1 MKTFLVLL
9 MMSAATLERISQMP
23 QWDNAARDGA
33 SQESSQRIVR
43 IGLLA
48 CGSSAARRKA
58 FQPSSD
64 DGSVSV
70 VADLGFCS
78 SWCCD
83 VAR

>member
-1 MKTFLVLL
+1 MKTFLALL

-58 FQPSSD
+58 FQSSSD
-64 DGSVSV
+64 GGNRRWQV
-70 VADLGFCS
+70 
-78 SWCCD
+78 
-83 VAR
+83 